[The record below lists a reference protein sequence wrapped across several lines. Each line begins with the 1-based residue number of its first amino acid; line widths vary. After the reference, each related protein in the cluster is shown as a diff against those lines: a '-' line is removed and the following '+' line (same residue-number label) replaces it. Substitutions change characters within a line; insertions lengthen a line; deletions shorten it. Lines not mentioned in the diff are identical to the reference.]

1 MDSPGWVVTLWGYSC
16 QEDFE
21 EGCFLLSQV
30 KLGIRGDQDR
40 IWVKM
45 GFGSVPLSE
54 PCCSS
59 LLKRKDTHPEPGF
72 DWDSKAWVRNTV
84 WIAIL
89 GFLSFL
95 FHFNTQRRNK
105 GKWVLFIGEP
115 SVFSVWEE
123 TTPMEI
129 FLWEL
134 PGGLHVA
141 SGWMEL
147 RIGEAQLS
155 CLVWWA
161 VMVTLQPPWPQPGVR
176 PWFRVHFCSPLND
189 RVTSPVNGDLDFS
202 VPKLSVLGT
211 WIVLPA
217 LCGIW
222 KGVKTKS
229 KTNEFD
235 SNFSV
240 SMRKDKVQ

>member
-30 KLGIRGDQDR
+30 KLGIRGDQHR

-45 GFGSVPLSE
+45 GFGSVALSE
-54 PCCSS
+54 PCCNS
-59 LLKRKDTHPEPGF
+59 LLKRKATHPEPGF

-89 GFLSFL
+89 LGFLSFL
-95 FHFNTQRRNK
+95 FHFDTRRRNK
-105 GKWVLFIGEP
+105 GKWALFIGEP

-141 SGWMEL
+141 SGRMEL

-155 CLVWWA
+155 CLVW
-161 VMVTLQPPWPQPGVR
+161 
-176 PWFRVHFCSPLND
+176 
-189 RVTSPVNGDLDFS
+189 
-202 VPKLSVLGT
+202 
-211 WIVLPA
+211 
-217 LCGIW
+217 
-222 KGVKTKS
+222 
-229 KTNEFD
+229 
-235 SNFSV
+235 
-240 SMRKDKVQ
+240 